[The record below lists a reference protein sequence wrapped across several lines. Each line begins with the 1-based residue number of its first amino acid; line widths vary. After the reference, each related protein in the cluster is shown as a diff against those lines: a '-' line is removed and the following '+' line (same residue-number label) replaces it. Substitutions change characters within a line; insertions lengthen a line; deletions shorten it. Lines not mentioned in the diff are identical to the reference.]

1 LNLRRFIQIYAVA
14 GLLALA
20 VFWAFYSQRLLKKLE
35 EETLFRS
42 RLYASYIR
50 SLASPETQML
60 LENLLFEEIVSQ
72 VDFPVVITDSAGNP
86 QSFRNVPVHDTV
98 PEALPRFIQK
108 LDREHEPIPIR
119 AVIPVMDSLTQ
130 DTVKLDT
137 LTLSVLHYGLPKS
150 WTMLQYFPLIQISFI
165 VLFVILGF
173 VFIVASSRREQEK
186 LWVALARETA
196 HQLGTPVSSLL
207 GWSELIRPKLD
218 AEASKEI
225 VADLERIKG
234 ILDRFARIGDKP
246 RLEPHEI
253 EPIISQT
260 VRFMQHR
267 APSRID
273 FEVEVSGNARLL
285 MDPTLISWTLENL
298 IRNSIDAIGRK
309 SGKITVAG
317 KKAEKGNNYEITIT
331 DTGTGIQVKH
341 ARDVFRTGFST
352 KQHGWGIGLALSRRV
367 IQQLHHGK
375 LRVKS
380 SRPGKTVLS
389 ILLRIWQ
396 E

>member
-1 LNLRRFIQIYAVA
+1 
-14 GLLALA
+14 
-20 VFWAFYSQRLLKKLE
+20 
-35 EETLFRS
+35 
-42 RLYASYIR
+42 
-50 SLASPETQML
+50 
-60 LENLLFEEIVSQ
+60 
-72 VDFPVVITDSAGNP
+72 
-86 QSFRNVPVHDTV
+86 
-98 PEALPRFIQK
+98 
-108 LDREHEPIPIR
+108 
-119 AVIPVMDSLTQ
+119 
-130 DTVKLDT
+130 
-137 LTLSVLHYGLPKS
+137 
-150 WTMLQYFPLIQISFI
+150 MLQYFPLIQISFI

-225 VADLERIKG
+225 GADLERIKG
-234 ILDRFARIGDKP
+234 ILDRFARIGDRP

-253 EPIISQT
+253 EPIISRT

-309 SGKITVAG
+309 SGKIKVAG

-352 KQHGWGIGLALSRRV
+352 KKHGWGIGLALSRRV